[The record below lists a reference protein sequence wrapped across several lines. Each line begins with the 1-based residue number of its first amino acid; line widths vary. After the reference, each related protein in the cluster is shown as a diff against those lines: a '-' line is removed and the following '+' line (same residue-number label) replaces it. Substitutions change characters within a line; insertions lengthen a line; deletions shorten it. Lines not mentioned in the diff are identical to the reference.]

1 MGSEI
6 CIVGTSNLKHIS
18 LISLYTRYFD
28 EAGIPY
34 DIIYWDR
41 YGIDEVSTA
50 QSVYKFYAEGQNAG
64 LSRLL
69 SFLRFRQYAIKRI
82 KQGKYKYVI
91 TWQTTGAYL
100 FFDFLLRS
108 FKNRYVVNVRDYVA
122 ENKFPFNKLIKALVK
137 NAAFSTISSDG
148 FRTFLPAAEYVK
160 VNSLNEDILANITGM
175 PQNHN
180 QAIKIGFAGNCRYL
194 NESYRLIDALGNDD
208 RFELWYCGTNSEKL
222 SVYAEQKG
230 VKNLYVK
237 PAFDASETVTIMSE
251 FDFVNSAFGN
261 DAMDNSTLMPIRLYT
276 ALAIHRPMLVN
287 DKTQLGREVEA
298 NGLGYVISNYEGLG
312 DSLSEYNNNLD
323 VAGFEK
329 RCDQYLEKAREE
341 NQEFYA
347 CIKNKLV
354 F

>member
-1 MGSEI
+1 MRSEI

-41 YGIDEVSTA
+41 YGVDETTTA
-50 QSVYKFYAEGQNAG
+50 QTVYKFYSDGQKSG
-64 LSRLL
+64 FSRLF
-69 SFLRFRQYAIKRI
+69 SFLQFRRYAIKRI
-82 KQGKYKYVI
+82 KHQKYKYII

-100 FFDFLLRS
+100 LFDFLLRS
-108 FKNRYVVNVRDYVA
+108 FKKRYVVNVRDYVA
-122 ENKFPFNKLIKALVK
+122 ENKFPFRILIRKLVN
-137 NAAFSTISSDG
+137 NAAFSTISSEG
-148 FRTFLPAAEYVK
+148 FKTFLPPAEYVK
-160 VNSLNEDILANITGM
+160 VNSLNEDILAGISGVL
-175 PQNHN
+175 QNQN
-180 QAIKIGFAGNCRYL
+180 NVIKIGFAGNCRYL
-194 NESYRLIDALGNDD
+194 NESYRLINALGNDG

-222 SVYAEQKG
+222 SEYAVQKG
-230 VKNLYVK
+230 VKNLHVK
-237 PAFDASETVTIMSE
+237 PAFDASDTVAIMSE

-287 DKTQLGREVEA
+287 DRTQLGREVKA

-312 DSLSEYNNNLD
+312 DSLSEYYHNLD
-323 VAGFEK
+323 MDGFEK
-329 RCDQYLEKAREE
+329 RCDQYLKKAREE
-341 NQEFYA
+341 NLAFYA

-354 F
+354 L